1 MPDRLVVTPGN
12 AAALASAHSGA
23 WTAGDEGA
31 ATPPRGRIVRCSIT
45 TGRQRWHVADLR
57 DRPAFA
63 QALEVSL
70 LEVPGVLEVRATPL
84 TARVLLAF
92 DESVLAPGL
101 IERLLIDHVDR
112 LRRAP
117 EKPVPRTGHPLMR
130 LAKLNPQLRPQL
142 VRATGW
148 SVANAVS
155 ALLTPIGLANII
167 ITVQLSGNP
176 LLVPLGLVSIK
187 AQLAAVGL
195 FTIGAIGLNLY
206 LQYRARRHWSA
217 VGLRL
222 EHELRSELFT
232 TVVNADMAFIET
244 QSTGSLI
251 SLVNED
257 SRKIGE
263 FVQRG
268 VNDGIQIGIVT
279 VTVGSLLLM
288 TSPLL
293 AALAFLPLGAGLMLA
308 KAPAVQRRL
317 GASFGASRDKES
329 EVLHHLSAGLGGVS
343 TVKSFVAEEVEA
355 LRIESLSKD
364 ATALTDAA
372 TGAGVGLAF
381 TAQALVLSGF
391 IASTV
396 ASGAMVVTGAAS
408 LPQFT
413 KLLFLNYMMT
423 GSLTKLDTTVELY
436 RGATAAARR
445 ALETL
450 SREPTVVSGGRA
462 LPLDEVR
469 GDIAFDRVSFNYP
482 TGNAPL
488 AEIDFRLAAGQT
500 AGFVG
505 STGAGKSTLIKLLL
519 RFYDVQSGQVTIDG
533 HDVRD
538 LELIDLRSAIG
549 VVAQEGYLFGGTVY
563 DNIAY
568 GKPNATHGEV
578 MEAAA
583 AAEAY
588 DFIRALPDGFNS
600 LIGERGQILSGGQ
613 RQRICIARAL
623 IRNPP
628 ILVFDEATSA
638 LDSETEAAVQRSIE
652 RLSEGRTTILISHR
666 LSTLRKADQ
675 IYVIS
680 EGHIVERGQHADLV
694 EAGGVY
700 AGMWRVQ
707 TGA

>member
-1 MPDRLVVTPGN
+1 LSDFSGST
-12 AAALASAHSGA
+12 AAIGTTHGRA
-23 WTAGDEGA
+23 WTAGDEGTA
-31 ATPPRGRIVRCSIT
+31 PRRGRIARCSVT
-45 TGRQRWHVADLR
+45 AGRQRWEVADLR
-57 DRPAFA
+57 DRPALA
-63 QALEVSL
+63 QALEMSL
-70 LEVPGVLEVRATPL
+70 RSVPGMREVRATPL
-84 TARVLLAF
+84 TARVLLGF
-92 DESVLAPGL
+92 DETILPPAS
-101 IERLLIDHVDR
+101 IERLLIDHVER

-117 EKPVPRTGHPLMR
+117 EKPVPRVGHPLVR
-130 LAKLNPQLRPQL
+130 LAKLNPQLRPQAL
-142 VRATGW
+142 TATGW
-148 SVANAVS
+148 SVANATS
-155 ALLTPIGLANII
+155 AFLTPIGLANII
-167 ITVQLSGNP
+167 ITVQLGGNP
-176 LLVPLGLVSIK
+176 LLVPLGLVTVK
-187 AQLAAVGL
+187 AQLAALGL
-195 FTIGAIGLNLY
+195 FTIGAIGFNLY
-206 LQYRARRHWSA
+206 LQYKARRHWSA
-217 VGLRL
+217 LGLRL
-222 EHELRSELFT
+222 EHELRNELFT

-244 QSTGSLI
+244 ESTGSLI

-268 VNDGIQIGIVT
+268 ANDGIQIGIAT
-279 VTVGSLLLM
+279 ATVGTLLLM
-288 TSPLL
+288 TSPVL

-317 GASFGASRDKES
+317 GDSFRASRDKES
-329 EVLHHLSAGLGGVS
+329 EVLHQLSAGLGGVG
-343 TVKSFVAEEVEA
+343 TVKSFAAEEVEA
-355 LRIESLSKD
+355 VRIEALSQ
-364 ATALTDAA
+364 DAA
-372 TGAGVGLAF
+372 ELADAAAGAGVGVAF
-381 TAQALVLSGF
+381 TATALVQSGF

-396 ASGAMVVTGAAS
+396 GAAMMVATGAAT

-413 KLLFLNYMMT
+413 ELLFLNYMMT
-423 GSLTKLDTTVELY
+423 GSLTKLDTTVEMY
-436 RGATAAARR
+436 RSATAAAER
-445 ALETL
+445 ALATL
-450 SREPTVVSGGRA
+450 SREPTVVSGDRA
-462 LPLDEVR
+462 LPLEEVR
-469 GDIAFDRVSFNYP
+469 GDIAFNKVAFRYP
-482 TGNAPL
+482 AGSAPL
-488 AEIDFRLAAGQT
+488 AEIDFHLPAGQT

-538 LELIDLRSAIG
+538 LQLIDLRNAIG

-568 GKPNATHGEV
+568 GKPGATHEEV

-588 DFIRALPDGFNS
+588 DFIRGLPDGFNS

-675 IYVIS
+675 LYVIS
-680 EGHIVERGQHADLV
+680 GGHIVERGQHADLV

-707 TGA
+707 TGG